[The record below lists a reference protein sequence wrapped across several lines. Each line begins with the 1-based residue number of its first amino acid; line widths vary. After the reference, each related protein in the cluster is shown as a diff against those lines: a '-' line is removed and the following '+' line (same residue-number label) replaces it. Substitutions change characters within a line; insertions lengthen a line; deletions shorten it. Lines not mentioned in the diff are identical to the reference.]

1 MSLVRPRAWRPGDRI
16 AVVAP
21 ASPFSR
27 EEFDRGCAELR
38 RLGFDPV
45 FDDDVFARSWYVAG
59 SAGLRAAA
67 IQRALADP
75 SIAGLIAVRGGFG
88 SMHVLPAMDAAT
100 WRAAGKALVGYSD
113 LTSLFAWQTC
123 HVGMVAI
130 HGPMLAG
137 RLSEGEAKYDADSF
151 LRVVG
156 DPTPFGM
163 VPGGGLLTLRAGEAT
178 GPLFGG
184 TLTQLCASL
193 ATPYAFDPPA
203 GCLLFIED
211 VGERPYRIDRLLT
224 QLVYAGVIG
233 RASGVVL
240 GEMVECDEPG
250 GPTVIETLASVT
262 AGWDVPV
269 IYGLAAGHARRPV
282 VTLPLGVSAR
292 LVAGPSPSLEILDA
306 AVR

>member
-178 GPLFGG
+178 GPLFGAPSRS
-184 TLTQLCASL
+184 CARRWRRRTRSIPRPDASSSSRMSANGPTASIACSRNSCMPASSAAPAGSCSARWSSATSL
-193 ATPYAFDPPA
+193 AAP
-203 GCLLFIED
+203 
-211 VGERPYRIDRLLT
+211 R
-224 QLVYAGVIG
+224 
-233 RASGVVL
+233 
-240 GEMVECDEPG
+240 
-250 GPTVIETLASVT
+250 
-262 AGWDVPV
+262 
-269 IYGLAAGHARRPV
+269 
-282 VTLPLGVSAR
+282 
-292 LVAGPSPSLEILDA
+292 
-306 AVR
+306 